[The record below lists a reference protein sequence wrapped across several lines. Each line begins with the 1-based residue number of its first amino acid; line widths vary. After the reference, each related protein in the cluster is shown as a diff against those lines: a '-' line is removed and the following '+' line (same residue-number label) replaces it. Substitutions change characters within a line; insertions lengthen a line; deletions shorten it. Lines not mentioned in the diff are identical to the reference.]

1 MEVATE
7 SFAFFIYDSMNRA
20 VQTTEADPDGAGL
33 LTSPIST
40 QTYDKAG
47 NLVATTD
54 PIGRQTRYLYDSRNR
69 LVKTILPDGTEQLTR
84 YDFDNNPVSRRDAN
98 GQATQSIYDARGR
111 LVAMVDELS
120 SRGSAT
126 TPVTSLKVSACRRG

>member
-1 MEVATE
+1 
-7 SFAFFIYDSMNRA
+7 MNRA